1 VDAAAR
7 IADFGK
13 DNYACQFSM
22 DIPRRNQ
29 VSIAWASNWECCNY
43 VPAGLWEGWQS
54 AMSLPWVNYLKN
66 VSRIVWDLLSEPHN
80 MSAVTPSK
88 PIASSP
94 DLGNGSVLATL
105 DGTGSGVLM
114 INASVTALNVSAISA
129 SESLNVT
136 TPSFAT
142 EEMLTFGRFL

>member
-1 VDAAAR
+1 
-7 IADFGK
+7 
-13 DNYACQFSM
+13 
-22 DIPRRNQ
+22 
-29 VSIAWASNWECCNY
+29 
-43 VPAGLWEGWQS
+43 
-54 AMSLPWVNYLKN
+54 
-66 VSRIVWDLLSEPHN
+66 